1 MKKFENEKEMK
12 MEMKNLSDEIIRK
25 YKQMKFVTNENEKLD
40 LADEIEDLI
49 LTKERIRNIL
59 HM

>member
-12 MEMKNLSDEIIRK
+12 MEMKNISDEIIRK

>member
-12 MEMKNLSDEIIRK
+12 MEMKNLSNEIIRK

-49 LTKERIRNIL
+49 LTKERIRNVL

>member
-12 MEMKNLSDEIIRK
+12 MEMKNLSNEIIRK